1 MELFNTL
8 AACAMLLSSH
18 PVIDA
23 SKPVN
28 KNQCNEA
35 YQEYKNIIKE
45 IRVTPTERQAI
56 AMVAHAEAANQGD
69 AGLAGVVYTI
79 LNRSIQGQFGEGI
92 IGVINKPWQF
102 EPVQKAGGWEN
113 LPTVTPEFSAR
124 IDTIINLAIDGYLPD
139 LTYGSL
145 FFQNPAIVS
154 KREQAGEVSKGLTNF
169 GGVAPVVTI
178 RDHSWYSR
186 VLPENKE
193 TQALGINNN
202 KEGGDYSS
210 LDIFAKNQAATS
222 ADIFNRSGQGG

>member
-8 AACAMLLSSH
+8 ALCATLLASP

-23 SKPVN
+23 SNPVN

-35 YQEYKNIIKE
+35 YQEYKNLLKN
-45 IRVTPTERQAI
+45 IRVTPIERQAI

-79 LNRSIQGQFGEGI
+79 LNRSMQGKFGEGI

-113 LPTVTPEFSAR
+113 LPNVTPEFSAR
-124 IDTIINLAIDGYLPD
+124 IDTIINLALDGYLPD
-139 LTYGSL
+139 LTHGSL

-154 KREQAGEVSKGLTNF
+154 KRELAGEVSKGLTDF
-169 GGVAPVVTI
+169 GGSVPVVTI

-186 VLPENKE
+186 FIPEHKE
-193 TQALGINNN
+193 VHMPDITN
-202 KEGGDYSS
+202 EETGGDCLS
-210 LDIFAKNQAATS
+210 LDIFARNQGATS
-222 ADIFNRSGQGG
+222 ADIFNRSGQDG